1 MCSRARTLEGV
12 KVLSAMDDFDFDA
25 FGDYLLE
32 KGLHEDVV
40 ATIINN
46 RICPETFLDLTES
59 DLKELAPTIG
69 DRIRLRNILEE
80 TRKVRQ
86 LYVIHWSW
94 QYALESRW

>member
-1 MCSRARTLEGV
+1 MLYRTNALTEGV
-12 KVLSAMDDFDFDA
+12 LSVMDGFDFEA
-25 FGDYLLE
+25 FGDFWLE

-40 ATIINN
+40 ATIISN
-46 RICPETFLDLTES
+46 RICSETFLDLTEI

-86 LYVIHWSW
+86 YCLMS
-94 QYALESRW
+94 LLM

>member
-1 MCSRARTLEGV
+1 MLYRTNALTEGV
-12 KVLSAMDDFDFDA
+12 LSVMDGFDFEA
-25 FGDYLLE
+25 FGDFLLE

-40 ATIINN
+40 ATIISN
-46 RICPETFLDLTES
+46 RICSETFLDLTEI

-86 LYVIHWSW
+86 YCLMS
-94 QYALESRW
+94 LLM

>member
-1 MCSRARTLEGV
+1 MALILKHLV
-12 KVLSAMDDFDFDA
+12 
-25 FGDYLLE
+25 LE

-40 ATIINN
+40 ATIISNK
-46 RICPETFLDLTES
+46 ICSETFLNLTEI

-86 LYVIHWSW
+86 YCLMS
-94 QYALESRW
+94 LLM